1 MPGIVETGKQDQ
13 TYADKIGSF
22 LNYCNRS
29 RFDMKYVDIDMHVY
43 LPGFWEIWSK
53 LAFLFVLLWP
63 FLNAGN
69 MITLSDASD
78 HL

>member
-43 LPGFWEIWSK
+43 LPGF
-53 LAFLFVLLWP
+53 
-63 FLNAGN
+63 
-69 MITLSDASD
+69 
-78 HL
+78 